1 MSKKISV
8 ITVCYNA
15 ARDLEKTI
23 ESVRSQSF
31 KDIEYLIIDGA
42 SKDDTL
48 EVVKR
53 NSDVVSRWISEPD
66 GGLYFAMNKGLD
78 LASGDYVLFLNA
90 GDTFYAPSTLE
101 TVFSSCQDE
110 QDIYYGDTMILSP
123 EGKPLGRRRIALPK
137 ELSAKSFRWG
147 MSVCHQSIIIKRS
160 LCTPYR
166 TEYRIT
172 ADYDW
177 VLSALEKAQ
186 RDKIKNVG
194 EFVSCFVQ
202 GGISS
207 KNIWKAN
214 KERFKIMCRHY
225 GLAVSLWY
233 NCLMVFRLA
242 YTYCKFG
249 RF

>member
-23 ESVRSQSF
+23 ESVRNQSF
-31 KDIEYLIIDGA
+31 KDIEYVIVDGA

-53 NSDVVSRWISEPD
+53 NSDIISRWISEPD

-78 LASGDYVLFLNA
+78 IASGDYVLFLNA
-90 GDTFYAPSTLE
+90 GDTFYASSTLE
-101 TVFSSCQDE
+101 KVFSSCQE
-110 QDIYYGDTMILSP
+110 AQDIYYGDTMILSP
-123 EGKPLGRRRIALPK
+123 DGEPLGRRRIALP
-137 ELSAKSFRWG
+137 EHLTAKSFRWG

-160 LCTPYR
+160 LCSPYR

-194 EFVSCFVQ
+194 EFISCFTQ

-207 KNIWKAN
+207 KNIKKAN
-214 KERFKIMCRHY
+214 LERFKIMIRHY

-249 RF
+249 RL